1 MYERFRA
8 EKIKALSMAENAV
21 CPLSFYIFRGEVL
34 GVLGMDGME
43 RNSLIRILS
52 GQEKMLQGRM
62 WIDGEEIK
70 ISSVYDGQKKG
81 IYLINQESRL
91 FPQRSIEENFILML
105 FRKIILMIISLLLMC
120 RLQVLIVLVLLKQE
134 LNLITLEEAAFPQ
147 EAEVLVPLVVASVV
161 AGVAR
166 G

>member
-62 WIDGEEIK
+62 WIRWRRDKNLFGIRWT
-70 ISSVYDGQKKG
+70 KKG
-81 IYLINQESRL
+81 NLPDKSGKPSVSPAQYRREFYPDVQKGGPSAGQLAESPAAPVVSVRGI
-91 FPQRSIEENFILML
+91 R
-105 FRKIILMIISLLLMC
+105 
-120 RLQVLIVLVLLKQE
+120 
-134 LNLITLEEAAFPQ
+134 AFPG
-147 EAEVLVPLVVASVV
+147 S
-161 AGVAR
+161 
-166 G
+166 